1 LWFIWW
7 RCRVPVY
14 DPFFAR
20 HVPTVDAA
28 TRAGVPARRRAEFFP
43 LESRPALSM
52 PSADDFDEQFR
63 ARSAGVVQT

>member
-1 LWFIWW
+1 
-7 RCRVPVY
+7 
-14 DPFFAR
+14 
-20 HVPTVDAA
+20 VPTVDAA